1 MLVVAGLALTTKN
14 ITDYRIPKLHYDNI
28 FLNYLL
34 QVQTSLLDVN
44 YVLENKSAL
53 ARPYN
58 KISNMH
64 NMLIK
69 QKFWK
74 QS

>member
-1 MLVVAGLALTTKN
+1 MRVVAGLALTTKN

-44 YVLENKSAL
+44 YVLENKSVV
-53 ARPYN
+53 
-58 KISNMH
+58 
-64 NMLIK
+64 
-69 QKFWK
+69 
-74 QS
+74 